1 VKRTEAEEHPP
12 ILRGRAAGRPC
23 GDGEEPYGACMTTD
37 FDDLTDLSARDLAA
51 AVRSRSVSA
60 QEVLDAH
67 FARIDAVNPA
77 INAVVTQVRE
87 AAYEAA
93 TRADE
98 LTSSTPADELPTLHG
113 VPMTHKDTHAT
124 AGIRTTSGSPV
135 FAEHVPDYDD
145 LIVARF
151 RAAGVIST
159 GKNNV
164 PEFAAGSHTFNELF
178 GTTHNPYDRTRS
190 AGGSSGGAAAA
201 IAARIQPLG
210 DGSDMGGSLRNP
222 AAFCNVVGFRPSAGV
237 VPSAPAGNAWAWL
250 GRSGPLA
257 RSVDDV
263 VLAMS
268 VLAGPDPRVPLD
280 CPAKRAAF
288 RALVAEELPAP
299 DARPGAGMR
308 IGLSTDFGLG
318 VPVEAEIVEVL
329 LAQARVF
336 EQLGAVVEEAV
347 PDLRDADEVFDV
359 TRAFDM
365 AVNLRTTVAEHRERV
380 KPEVVWN
387 VEKGLALTGPQL
399 MDAALART
407 RLHAAV
413 RAFFDR
419 WDVLLTPT
427 AQALPFLSEERWP
440 RTVADMPMRTYIEW
454 MRSASLISATG
465 CPAVSV
471 PGGFAPGGLPVG
483 LQLIAAHGHD
493 VELLR
498 TARAYDRATRH
509 AEVAPEL

>member
-1 VKRTEAEEHPP
+1 MGRTVAS
-12 ILRGRAAGRPC
+12 
-23 GDGEEPYGACMTTD
+23 MSTNTTD
-37 FDDLTDLSARDLAA
+37 LCLLSARDLAA
-51 AVRSRSVSA
+51 AVRSRTVSA
-60 QEVLDAH
+60 REVLDAH

-77 INAVVTQVRE
+77 VNAVVTQVRE
-87 AAYEAA
+87 EAYAAAA
-93 TRADE
+93 RADE
-98 LTSSTPADELPTLHG
+98 RTAVTPADELPPLHG

-124 AGIRTTSGSPV
+124 AGIRTTLGSPV
-135 FAEHVPDYDD
+135 FAEHVPDHDD

-164 PEFAAGSHTFNELF
+164 PEFAAGSHSFNELF

-201 IAARIQPLG
+201 IASRIQPLG

-222 AAFCNVVGFRPSAGV
+222 AAFCNITGFRPSAGV
-237 VPSAPAGNAWAWL
+237 VPSTPAGNAWAWL

-257 RSVDDV
+257 RSVDDLA
-263 VLAMS
+263 LAMS
-268 VLAGPDPRVPLD
+268 VLAGPDPRIPLA
-280 CPAKRAAF
+280 CPADRAGF
-288 RALVAEELPAP
+288 RALAAEAPADP
-299 DARPGAGMR
+299 DARPLAGVR

-318 VPVEAEIVEVL
+318 VPVEPGIVEVL
-329 LAQARVF
+329 RDQARVF
-336 EQLGAVVEEAV
+336 EELGAVVEEAV
-347 PDLRDADEVFDV
+347 PDLRDADEVFDT

-365 AVNLRTTVAEHRERV
+365 AGNLRTVVAEHRELV
-380 KPEVVWN
+380 KPEIVWN
-387 VEKGLALTGPQL
+387 VEKGLALTAEQL

-407 RLHAAV
+407 RLHEAV

-427 AQALPFLSEERWP
+427 SQVLPFPSEERWP
-440 RTVADMPMRTYIEW
+440 RTVAGMPMQTYVEW

-471 PGGFAPGGLPVG
+471 PGGFTGGGLPVG
-483 LQLIAAHGHD
+483 LQLVAAHGRD

-509 AEVAPEL
+509 AEIAPRI

>member
-1 VKRTEAEEHPP
+1 MTA
-12 ILRGRAAGRPC
+12 RA
-23 GDGEEPYGACMTTD
+23 DTSLLE
-37 FDDLTDLSARDLAA
+37 LSARELSAA
-51 AVRSRSVSA
+51 IRQRSVSA
-60 QEVLDAH
+60 REVLDAH

-77 INAVVTQVRE
+77 VNAVVTQVRE
-87 AAYEAA
+87 AAEQAA

-98 LTSSTPADELPTLHG
+98 LTAATLADELPPLHG
-113 VPMTHKDTHAT
+113 VPMTHKDTHAVR
-124 AGIRTTSGSPV
+124 GVRTTLGSPLY
-135 FAEHVPDYDD
+135 ADQVPDHDD
-145 LIVARF
+145 LVVARF

-237 VPSAPAGNAWAWL
+237 LPLAPSPDAWAWL
-250 GRSGPLA
+250 ARSGPIA

-268 VLAGPDPRVPLD
+268 VLAGPDPRVPLT
-280 CPAKRAAF
+280 CPVDRAAF
-288 RALVAEELPAP
+288 RALAVEELPDP
-299 DARPGAGMR
+299 GARPLAGAR
-308 IGLSTDFGLG
+308 IGLTTDFGLG

-329 LAQARVF
+329 RAQARVF
-336 EQLGAVVEEAV
+336 EELGAVVKEAA
-347 PDLRDADEVFDV
+347 PDLRDADEVFDT

-365 AVNLRTTVAEHRERV
+365 ATMLRDTVAEHREQV

-407 RLHAAV
+407 RLHETS
-413 RAFFDR
+413 RAFFD
-419 WDVLLTPT
+419 DHDLLLCPT
-427 AQALPFLSEERWP
+427 TQVLPFPSEQRWP
-440 RTVADMPMRTYIEW
+440 HTVAGVEMQTYVEW
-454 MRSASLISATG
+454 MRSATLISATG

-471 PGGFAPGGLPVG
+471 PGGFSPGGLPVG
-483 LQLIAAHGHD
+483 LQLVAGHGRD

-498 TARAYDRATRH
+498 AARAYDVATRH
-509 AEVAPEL
+509 ADRAPAL

>member
-1 VKRTEAEEHPP
+1 MSA
-12 ILRGRAAGRPC
+12 RA
-23 GDGEEPYGACMTTD
+23 DTSLLE
-37 FDDLTDLSARDLAA
+37 LSARELSAA
-51 AVRSRSVSA
+51 IRQRSVSA
-60 QEVLDAH
+60 REVLDAH

-87 AAYEAA
+87 AAEQAA
-93 TRADE
+93 ARADE
-98 LTSSTPADELPTLHG
+98 LTTSTPADELPPLHG
-113 VPMTHKDTHAT
+113 VPMTHKDTHAVR
-124 AGIRTTSGSPV
+124 GIRTTLGSPV
-135 FAEHVPDYDD
+135 FAEQVPDHDD

-164 PEFAAGSHTFNELF
+164 PEFAAGSHTFNEVF

-237 VPSAPAGNAWAWL
+237 LPLAPSADAWAWL
-250 GRSGPLA
+250 ARSGPIA

-268 VLAGPDPRVPLD
+268 VLAGPDPRVPLA
-280 CPAKRAAF
+280 CPVERAAF
-288 RALVAEELPAP
+288 RTLAAEDLPDP
-299 DARPGAGMR
+299 DARPLAGVR
-308 IGLSTDFGLG
+308 IGLSTDFGVG

-336 EQLGAVVEEAV
+336 EQLGAVVDEAV

-365 AVNLRTTVAEHRERV
+365 AGNLRTVVAEHREQV

-387 VEKGLALTGPQL
+387 VEKGLAFTGPQL

-407 RLHAAV
+407 RLHAAT
-413 RAFFDR
+413 RSFFGDY
-419 WDVLLTPT
+419 DLLLCPT
-427 AQALPFLSEERWP
+427 SQVLPFPSEQRWP
-440 RTVADMPMRTYIEW
+440 RTVAGVEMQTYVEW
-454 MRSASLISATG
+454 MRSATLISATG

-471 PGGFAPGGLPVG
+471 PGGFSPGGLPVG
-483 LQLIAAHGHD
+483 LQVVAAHGRD

-498 TARAYDRATRH
+498 AAGAYDVATRY
-509 AEVAPEL
+509 ADRAPVL

>member
-1 VKRTEAEEHPP
+1 MGRTVASMST
-12 ILRGRAAGRPC
+12 
-23 GDGEEPYGACMTTD
+23 DTTD
-37 FDDLTDLSARDLAA
+37 LCLLSARDLAA
-51 AVRSRSVSA
+51 AVRSRTVSA
-60 QEVLDAH
+60 REVLDAH

-77 INAVVTQVRE
+77 VNAVVTQVRE
-87 AAYEAA
+87 AAYAA
-93 TRADE
+93 AARADE
-98 LTSSTPADELPTLHG
+98 RTAVTPADELPPLHG
-113 VPMTHKDTHAT
+113 VPMTHKDTHAVR
-124 AGIRTTSGSPV
+124 GIRTTLGSPV
-135 FAEHVPDYDD
+135 FAEQVPDHDD

-201 IAARIQPLG
+201 IASRIQPLG

-222 AAFCNVVGFRPSAGV
+222 AAFCNIAGFRPSAGV
-237 VPSAPAGNAWAWL
+237 VPSAPAGDAWAWL

-257 RSVDDV
+257 RSVDDLA
-263 VLAMS
+263 LAMS
-268 VLAGPDPRVPLD
+268 VLAGPDPRIPLD
-280 CPAKRAAF
+280 CPVDRAGF
-288 RALVAEELPAP
+288 RALAAEAPADP
-299 DARPGAGMR
+299 DARPLAGVR

-318 VPVEAEIVEVL
+318 VPVEPAIVEVL
-329 LAQARVF
+329 REQARVF
-336 EQLGAVVEEAV
+336 EELGAVVEEAV
-347 PDLRDADEVFDV
+347 PDLRDADEVFDT

-365 AVNLRTTVAEHRERV
+365 AVNLRTVVAEHRELV
-380 KPEVVWN
+380 KPEIVWN
-387 VEKGLALTGPQL
+387 VEKGLALTAEQL

-407 RLHAAV
+407 RLHEAV

-427 AQALPFLSEERWP
+427 SQVLPFPSEERWP
-440 RTVADMPMRTYIEW
+440 RTVAGMPMQTYVEW
-454 MRSASLISATG
+454 MRSASLVSATG

-471 PGGFAPGGLPVG
+471 PGGFGPGGLPVG
-483 LQLIAAHGHD
+483 LQLVAAHGHD

-498 TARAYDRATRH
+498 TARAYDHATRYGDL
-509 AEVAPEL
+509 EPPL

>member
-1 VKRTEAEEHPP
+1 
-12 ILRGRAAGRPC
+12 
-23 GDGEEPYGACMTTD
+23 MTTD
-37 FDDLTDLSARDLAA
+37 LDDLIDLSARDLAA

-60 QEVLDAH
+60 REVLDAH
-67 FARIDAVNPA
+67 FARVDAVNPA

-87 AAYEAA
+87 QAYAAAA
-93 TRADE
+93 QADE
-98 LTSSTPADELPTLHG
+98 RTAVTPAEELPPLHG

-135 FAEHVPDYDD
+135 FAEHVPDHDD

-280 CPAKRAAF
+280 CPVGRSGF
-288 RALVAEELPAP
+288 RALAAEELP
-299 DARPGAGMR
+299 DSDGRPLAGVR
-308 IGLSTDFGLG
+308 IGLSTDLGLG
-318 VPVEAEIVEVL
+318 VPVEPEILEVL
-329 LAQARVF
+329 RTQAQVF

-347 PDLRDADEVFDV
+347 PDLRDADEVFDT

-365 AVNLRTTVAEHRERV
+365 ATALRATVAEHRKLV
-380 KPEVVWN
+380 KPEIVWN
-387 VEKGLALTGPQL
+387 VERGLALTGPQL

-407 RLHAAV
+407 RLHTAV

-419 WDVLLTPT
+419 WDALLTPT
-427 AQALPFLSEERWP
+427 SQVLPFPSEERWP
-440 RTVADMPMRTYIEW
+440 RTVAGMPMQTYVEW
-454 MRSASLISATG
+454 MRSASLVSATG

-483 LQLIAAHGHD
+483 LQLVAAHGRD

>member
-1 VKRTEAEEHPP
+1 MTA
-12 ILRGRAAGRPC
+12 RA
-23 GDGEEPYGACMTTD
+23 DTSLLE
-37 FDDLTDLSARDLAA
+37 LSARELSAA
-51 AVRSRSVSA
+51 IRQRSVSA
-60 QEVLDAH
+60 REVLDAH

-77 INAVVTQVRE
+77 VNAVVTQVRE
-87 AAYEAA
+87 AAQQAA
-93 TRADE
+93 ARADE
-98 LTSSTPADELPTLHG
+98 LTAATPAEELPPLHG
-113 VPMTHKDTHAT
+113 VPMTHKDTHAVR
-124 AGIRTTSGSPV
+124 GVRTTLGSPL
-135 FAEHVPDYDD
+135 FADHVPEHDD
-145 LIVARF
+145 LVVARF

-237 VPSAPAGNAWAWL
+237 LPLAPALDAWAWL
-250 GRSGPLA
+250 ARSGPIA

-268 VLAGPDPRVPLD
+268 VLAGPDPRIPLA
-280 CPAKRAAF
+280 CPVDRAAF
-288 RALVAEELPAP
+288 RTLAAEELPDP
-299 DARPGAGMR
+299 GARPLAGVR
-308 IGLSTDFGLG
+308 IGLTTDFGLG
-318 VPVEAEIVEVL
+318 VPVELEVL
-329 LAQARVF
+329 DVLREQAQVF

-347 PDLRDADEVFDV
+347 PDLSAADEVFDT

-365 AVNLRTTVAEHRERV
+365 ATNLRATVAEHREQV

-387 VEKGLALTGPQL
+387 VEKGLALTAPQL

-407 RLHAAV
+407 RLHEAT
-413 RAFFDR
+413 RAFFD
-419 WDVLLTPT
+419 DHDLLLSPT
-427 AQALPFLSEERWP
+427 TQVLPFPSEQRWP
-440 RTVADMPMRTYIEW
+440 HTVAGVEMQTYVEW
-454 MRSASLISATG
+454 MRSATLISATG

-471 PGGFAPGGLPVG
+471 PGGFSPGGLPVG
-483 LQLIAAHGHD
+483 LQLVAGHGRD

-498 TARAYDRATRH
+498 AARAYDVATRH
-509 AEVAPEL
+509 ADRAPVL

>member
-1 VKRTEAEEHPP
+1 MSA
-12 ILRGRAAGRPC
+12 RA
-23 GDGEEPYGACMTTD
+23 DTSLLE
-37 FDDLTDLSARDLAA
+37 LSARELSAA
-51 AVRSRSVSA
+51 IRQRSVSA
-60 QEVLDAH
+60 REVLDAH

-87 AAYEAA
+87 AAQQAA
-93 TRADE
+93 ARADE
-98 LTSSTPADELPTLHG
+98 LSATTPADELPPLHG

-124 AGIRTTSGSPV
+124 AGIRTTLGSPV
-135 FAEHVPDYDD
+135 FAEQVPDHDD
-145 LIVARF
+145 LIIARL

-178 GTTHNPYDRTRS
+178 GTTHNPYDRARS

-201 IAARIQPLG
+201 IASRIQPLG

-237 VPSAPAGNAWAWL
+237 LPLAPSPDAWAWL
-250 GRSGPLA
+250 GRSGPIA
-257 RSVDDV
+257 RSVDDI

-268 VLAGPDPRVPLD
+268 VLAGPDPRVPLA
-280 CPAKRAAF
+280 CPVERAAF
-288 RALVAEELPAP
+288 RTLAAEELPDP
-299 DARPGAGMR
+299 DARPLAGVR

-329 LAQARVF
+329 REQARVF

-365 AVNLRTTVAEHRERV
+365 AVNLRTLVAEHREQV

-407 RLHAAV
+407 RLHEAI
-413 RAFFDR
+413 RAFFGDY
-419 WDVLLTPT
+419 DLLLCPT
-427 AQALPFLSEERWP
+427 SQVLPFPSEERWP
-440 RTVADMPMRTYIEW
+440 RTVAGVEMQTYVEW
-454 MRSASLISATG
+454 MRSATLISATG

-471 PGGFAPGGLPVG
+471 PGGFSSAGLPVG
-483 LQLIAAHGHD
+483 LQLVAAHGRD

-498 TARAYDRATRH
+498 AARAYDVATRH
-509 AEVAPEL
+509 TDRAPAL

>member
-1 VKRTEAEEHPP
+1 MSAPADTALLE
-12 ILRGRAAGRPC
+12 
-23 GDGEEPYGACMTTD
+23 
-37 FDDLTDLSARDLAA
+37 LSARELSAA
-51 AVRSRSVSA
+51 IRQRSVSA
-60 QEVLDAH
+60 REVIHAH
-67 FARIDAVNPA
+67 YARIDAVNPA

-87 AAYEAA
+87 AAFEAA
-93 TRADE
+93 TQTDE
-98 LTSSTPADELPTLHG
+98 LTASTPAGELPPLHG

-124 AGIRTTSGSPV
+124 AGIRTTLGSSL
-135 FAEHVPDYDD
+135 FAEQVPDHDD
-145 LIVARF
+145 LVVARF

-159 GKNNV
+159 GKNNA

-237 VPSAPAGNAWAWL
+237 LPLAPTPNAWAWL
-250 GRSGPLA
+250 SRTGPIA
-257 RSVDDV
+257 RSVEDV
-263 VLAMS
+263 ALAMS
-268 VLAGPDPRVPLD
+268 VLTGPDPRIPLG
-280 CPAKRAAF
+280 CPVDRTGF
-288 RALVAEELPAP
+288 RTLAAEETPGP
-299 DARPGAGMR
+299 DTRPLAGVR
-308 IGLSTDFGLG
+308 IGLTTDFGLD
-318 VPVEAEIVEVL
+318 VPVEPEILDVL
-329 LAQARVF
+329 REQARVF

-347 PDLRDADEVFDV
+347 PDLCDADEVFDT

-365 AVNLRTTVAEHRERV
+365 ATTLRATVAEHRERV

-407 RLHAAV
+407 RLHEAT
-413 RAFFDR
+413 RAFFDAY
-419 WDVLLTPT
+419 DLLLCPT
-427 AQALPFLSEERWP
+427 TQILPFPSEERWP
-440 RTVADMPMRTYIEW
+440 RTVAGVQMQTYVEW
-454 MRSASLISATG
+454 MRSATLISATG

-471 PGGFAPGGLPVG
+471 PGGFSPTGLPVG
-483 LQLIAAHGHD
+483 LQLVAAHGRD

-498 TARAYDRATRH
+498 TTRAYDLATRH
-509 AEVAPEL
+509 ADRAPAL

>member
-1 VKRTEAEEHPP
+1 M
-12 ILRGRAAGRPC
+12 LRGHAAGRPS
-23 GDGEEPYGACMTTD
+23 GDRSPAYGACMTTD
-37 FDDLTDLSARDLAA
+37 PTDPCRLSARELAA
-51 AVRSRSVSA
+51 AVRARTVSA
-60 QEVLDAH
+60 REVLDAH

-77 INAVVTQVRE
+77 VNAVVTQVRE
-87 AAYEAA
+87 QAYAAAA
-93 TRADE
+93 RADE
-98 LTSSTPADELPTLHG
+98 LTAATPAAELPPLHG

-135 FAEHVPDYDD
+135 FAEHVPEHDD

-151 RAAGVIST
+151 TAAGVIST

-164 PEFAAGSHTFNELF
+164 PEFAAGSHSFNEVF
-178 GTTHNPYDRTRS
+178 GTTHNPWALDRS

-201 IAARIQPLG
+201 IASRIQPLG

-222 AAFCNVVGFRPSAGV
+222 AAFCGIAGFRPSAGV

-257 RSVDDV
+257 RSVDDLA
-263 VLAMS
+263 LAMS
-268 VLAGPDPRVPLD
+268 VLAGPDPRIPLD
-280 CPAKRAAF
+280 CPAPRTGF
-288 RALVAEELPAP
+288 RALAAEDPP
-299 DARPGAGMR
+299 DPGARPLAGVR
-308 IGLSTDFGLG
+308 IGLSADFGLG
-318 VPVEAEIVEVL
+318 VPVEPEIVEVL
-329 LAQARVF
+329 VAQARVF
-336 EQLGAVVEEAV
+336 EELGAVVEEAV

-365 AVNLRTTVAEHRERV
+365 AVNLREVVAEHRELV
-380 KPEVVWN
+380 KPEIVWN
-387 VEKGLALTGPQL
+387 VEKGLALTAEQL

-407 RLHAAV
+407 RLHEAV
-413 RAFFDR
+413 RAFFGR

-427 AQALPFLSEERWP
+427 SQVLPFPSAERWP
-440 RTVADMPMRTYIEW
+440 RTVAGMPMQTYVEW

-471 PGGFAPGGLPVG
+471 PGGFSPGGLPVG
-483 LQLIAAHGHD
+483 LQLVAAHGRD

-498 TARAYDRATRH
+498 TARAYDHATRH
-509 AEVAPEL
+509 ADAAPRL